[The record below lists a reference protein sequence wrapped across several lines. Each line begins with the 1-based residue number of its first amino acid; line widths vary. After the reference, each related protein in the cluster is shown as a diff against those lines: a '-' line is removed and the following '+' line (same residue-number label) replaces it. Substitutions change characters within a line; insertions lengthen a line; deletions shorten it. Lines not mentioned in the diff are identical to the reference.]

1 MLSLMPR
8 LPAFWLLTISLVVL
22 AGLAGCDDPRVPPL
36 ARNEAINDRTPR
48 EVKIIKIWDQ
58 TDSRMNNG
66 GDPHVS
72 HYIEVDILSGDEK
85 GTPMTLPYDEW
96 NVGEAPPAKGTTLM
110 IAPADWVKRNPKSQ
124 GRPFGGG

>member
-1 MLSLMPR
+1 MLTFMCR
-8 LPAFWLLTISLVVL
+8 LPTFSLLTITFFVL
-22 AGLAGCDDPRVPPL
+22 AGLTGCDDPRVPPI
-36 ARNEAINDRTPR
+36 ARNEAISDRTPR

-58 TDSRMNNG
+58 TGSRMGSG

-72 HYIEVDILSGDEK
+72 HYIEVDIVSGDEK